1 MLVLRVTYYLIVLT
15 CVGIS
20 VYLTYFGFLRTFQ
33 ELTLPFTIVIGLLLF
48 SADFLIQRNRESG
61 YPIAPG
67 IILFIIA
74 AIFSGMS
81 NFNYLYTNFMTRD
94 VLVSTMRDQYA
105 VFTTDLADTRVRL
118 GQSPA
123 MIEGRFLRSQVDTE
137 LDQLWEQMADPAR
150 PGCGPRCEQHIETLV
165 SLVASPMTDLARP
178 GTGASPDEKRAFFET
193 VQSLIQTTLNRR
205 PEIRAYEEIAAL
217 QTFIG
222 ERLRF
227 FGTADDAL
235 REGAGL
241 ERLSELSEASREVE
255 RRANALL
262 PSDHSVDHTHIDPTL
277 GRLGEIV
284 YSLQNAFI
292 EAPNRAVTILSS
304 ILAMI
309 VDVIP
314 VAFALI
320 AFRPGETGPKKNR
333 RDPDVFS

>member
-1 MLVLRVTYYLIVLT
+1 MPVLRVTYYLVVLT

-20 VYLTYFGFLRTFQ
+20 VYLTYFGFLRSFR

-48 SADFLIQRNRESG
+48 AADFLIQRNKESG
-61 YPIAPG
+61 YSIVPG

-74 AIFSGMS
+74 ATFSSMS

-94 VLVSTMRDQYA
+94 VLASTMRDQYA
-105 VFTTDLADTRVRL
+105 VFTTDLANTRVRL
-118 GQSPA
+118 DEAPA
-123 MIEGRFLRSQVDTE
+123 MIEGRSLRNQVESE
-137 LDQLWEQMADPAR
+137 LEQLWQQMIDPAR
-150 PGCGPRCEQHIETLV
+150 PGCGPRCEEHIDTLV
-165 SLVASPMTDLARP
+165 SLVGSPMTDLARP
-178 GTGASPDEKRAFFET
+178 GTAASTENMRGFFET
-193 VQSLIQTTLNRR
+193 VQSLMRTTLSTR
-205 PEIRAYEEIAAL
+205 PENQAYEEIAAL
-217 QTFIG
+217 QAFID
-222 ERLRF
+222 EQLRF

-241 ERLSELSEASREVE
+241 ERLAELSEASREVE
-255 RRANALL
+255 RRANTLL
-262 PSDHSVDHTHIDPTL
+262 PADRAVDHTHIDPTL

-292 EAPNRAVTILSS
+292 EMPNRAVTILAS
-304 ILAMI
+304 ILAVI

-320 AFRPGETGPKKNR
+320 AFRPGETGPKKQR